1 MPSGE
6 PGHVKLKYINHLVLA
21 MGKEKGWIGRN
32 VGMKAKKKD
41 GVVKVMYS
49 HYSTLFHLIFLLLQP
64 PCLLPSAATPTDFGL
79 SCHITRGPFN

>member
-1 MPSGE
+1 
-6 PGHVKLKYINHLVLA
+6 

-49 HYSTLFHLIFLLLQP
+49 H
-64 PCLLPSAATPTDFGL
+64 
-79 SCHITRGPFN
+79 

>member
-1 MPSGE
+1 MPLGE

-49 HYSTLFHLIFLLLQP
+49 H
-64 PCLLPSAATPTDFGL
+64 
-79 SCHITRGPFN
+79 